1 MQNSSGAD
9 ENWETLLLSKFY
21 LLVASGSFNLNQ
33 VEIRFVNYFIKL
45 NTIALVFCISGL
57 IAFCSAQDDHTV
69 LLYTFETG
77 KGKVVKDLSGQGN
90 DGKFDGKKLSWVRAS
105 SAVDWSLVGMG
116 HATTSWCRIAKVY
129 G

>member
-1 MQNSSGAD
+1 M
-9 ENWETLLLSKFY
+9 
-21 LLVASGSFNLNQ
+21 
-33 VEIRFVNYFIKL
+33 NYFIKL

-57 IAFCSAQDDHTV
+57 IAFYSAQDDHTV

-77 KGKVVKDLSGQGN
+77 KGKVVKDLSGKGN

-105 SAVDWSLVGMG
+105 SVVDWSLVEMG
-116 HATTSWCRIAKVY
+116 HVTTSWCRITRVY